1 LNHQIFVLVRDQS
14 GDQRT
19 MTYKSYLDLQDRFTL
34 IGQSDE
40 EGNQIP
46 GDPNLSPRHQKVAV
60 NDVAVHA
67 VDTGMN
73 SMSMEEKQRRKEEL
87 MQKFAPSSVEPDAT
101 NLQPVSPDYALSE
114 NALQA
119 LEERSQSMVQE
130 PKAKKK
136 PGPKPKE
143 KAA

>member
-1 LNHQIFVLVRDQS
+1 
-14 GDQRT
+14 
-19 MTYKSYLDLQDRFTL
+19 
-34 IGQSDE
+34 
-40 EGNQIP
+40 
-46 GDPNLSPRHQKVAV
+46 
-60 NDVAVHA
+60 
-67 VDTGMN
+67 MN

-87 MQKFAPSSVEPDAT
+87 MQRFSPSSVEQDAT
-101 NLQPVSPDYALSE
+101 NLQPVSPGYALSE